1 MLWILWSNMG
11 KVRSIH
17 TIDSTWFAKA
27 RTCWQW
33 LERVQYIYL
42 PSPWKKQKML
52 WISVGLPR
60 MDQTVWF
67 TWISVWF
74 TQFTPLHLIRWG
86 SKTSGLSSTLN
97 YAWSFEVAHFSEEGW
112 RLLWKDLGIP
122 WISLAK
128 WFPPQ
133 MYDPTLAFLVVHSS
147 PTKGP
152 ALNSCACT
160 VDWNISWWM
169 PLPGFF
175 SVSKRISCFWV
186 FRSMPSFFWYNSW
199 SFPIQFTWLNWTSP
213 NRKRLNM
220 HEKGY
225 SWENHYISGTINLKQ
240 FLATEVGE
248 KWLKPS
254 EPISFPIHHV
264 EPSWTINFGGHI
276 SRHTPLKNAQNP
288 LYHLPTH
295 FLTQGRVHKLYK
307 SI

>member
-1 MLWILWSNMG
+1 MFFPSFQDAVGLFATPMSWANVGTGQKRTRNRAVQNAVNSLKQHG
-11 KVRSIH
+11 EG
-17 TIDSTWFAKA
+17 TIDTHH
-27 RTCWQW
+27 WQY
-33 LERVQYIYL
+33 LICKSKNMLTMIGAGTIQHL
-42 PSPWKKQKML
+42 PSPSNQKML
-52 WISVGLPR
+52 WISVGLPQ

-112 RLLWKDLGIP
+112 RLLRKDLGIP

-128 WFPPQ
+128 WFCPK

-220 HEKGY
+220 HEKAIAGR
-225 SWENHYISGTINLKQ
+225 IIP
-240 FLATEVGE
+240 FLA
-248 KWLKPS
+248 
-254 EPISFPIHHV
+254 
-264 EPSWTINFGGHI
+264 
-276 SRHTPLKNAQNP
+276 Q
-288 LYHLPTH
+288 
-295 FLTQGRVHKLYK
+295 
-307 SI
+307 

>member
-1 MLWILWSNMG
+1 MIQTIHSHSISGFCSDMFPVSKMRWAFLRRWVGQKLLNMLTYVGNDWSGYNIYYIAMKKTENALDIG
-11 KVRSIH
+11 RSAS
-17 TIDSTWFAKA
+17 DGSNSLVK
-27 RTCWQW
+27 
-33 LERVQYIYL
+33 
-42 PSPWKKQKML
+42 
-52 WISVGLPR
+52 
-60 MDQTVWF
+60 
-67 TWISVWF
+67 
-74 TQFTPLHLIRWG
+74 TPLHLIRWG

-152 ALNSCACT
+152 ALNSCACS

-220 HEKGY
+220 HKRAIAGR
-225 SWENHYISGTINLKQ
+225 IIT
-240 FLATEVGE
+240 FLA
-248 KWLKPS
+248 
-254 EPISFPIHHV
+254 
-264 EPSWTINFGGHI
+264 
-276 SRHTPLKNAQNP
+276 Q
-288 LYHLPTH
+288 
-295 FLTQGRVHKLYK
+295 
-307 SI
+307 